1 MTLGQQKAR
10 HASTTEAAEKE
21 HVLITG
27 GLGFIGTHVADGY
40 LAAGHRVSLLDSMVA
55 AVTDGAWYRGN
66 PNVTII
72 RESVE
77 AYFAAGGTLAPF
89 DRVIHA
95 ASHVGP
101 AGILKYAGR
110 LGFAIVDAT
119 HQMIEACL
127 KEDKPLCT
135 FSSAETYGR
144 SGDLAEGDTIEVPM
158 PYSARIEY
166 AIAKTLT
173 ECMLANSIQ
182 RGLRAIAIRPFNV
195 TGPRQSKAGGF
206 VMPTFVQQGLMGQ
219 PMTIFH
225 TGEQTRA
232 FLSAVDLTLFLVEF
246 MDKALASGQQVFNVG
261 NPSNRITVRALADHI
276 NARLGNPSTVVYAD
290 AKKIHG
296 ALYEEAVSIHKTPVI
311 DRARALGWEPRVDL
325 EALIDETIDFYRQ
338 HEDMRARE
346 LARSAA

>member
-1 MTLGQQKAR
+1 MTPGPQRTRSGL
-10 HASTTEAAEKE
+10 TTAAVKKE

-40 LAAGHRVSLLDSMVA
+40 LAAGHRVTLLDSMVA

-72 RESVE
+72 CESVE
-77 AYFAAGGTLAPF
+77 AYFAGGGTLAPF
-89 DRVIHA
+89 DRIIHA

-119 HQMIEACL
+119 QQMVEACIR
-127 KEDKPLCT
+127 EDRPLCT

-144 SGDLAEGDTIEVPM
+144 SGDLAESDTIEVPM

-173 ECMLANSIQ
+173 ECILANSIK

-206 VMPTFVQQGLMGQ
+206 VMPTFVQQGLEGQ
-219 PMTIFH
+219 PMTVFH

-232 FLSAVDLTLFLVEF
+232 FLAATDLTRFLVDY
-246 MDKALASGQQVFNVG
+246 MDAALASGELVFNVG
-261 NPSNRITVRALADHI
+261 NPANRIGVRALADRI
-276 NARLGNPSTVVYAD
+276 NARLGSPSTVIFAD

-296 ALYEEAVSIHKTPVI
+296 ELYEEAVSIHKTPVI
-311 DRARALGWEPRVDL
+311 DRARALGWAPKVDL
-325 EALIDETIDFYRQ
+325 DALIDETIAFYRQ
-338 HEDMRARE
+338 YEDMRARE